1 MLLSL
6 TCALT
11 LALTALSVNANELT
25 RGLPPLQSRN
35 ASSFFLSGIQG
46 QPPQTR
52 TFNFEV
58 TEVMGAPDGVER
70 AMLVING
77 IFPGPTIEANQGDT
91 LIVNVHNGLTEN
103 RTSIHWHG
111 LFQNS
116 TPFFDGTAAVT
127 ECGILPG
134 GTLQYKFTFGEFFGT
149 TWYQYVPFRH
159 SHSIDN
165 QYSDGVVGPLI
176 VHPTAGNPP
185 LIPVYDA
192 EMIVQLSDWY
202 HQLAASYVATFL
214 SPEGTD
220 GIPGAEPVPDTGIIN
235 GLGQYHATGSFFTAS
250 RPLATAYRLRLIHT
264 GSFPSIRF
272 SLDSHVLT
280 VIEADGTF
288 VTPEQVAGLTLGVA
302 QRYSVLVKTDQPP
315 GLYWMRSEL
324 DEGMYDYFSPGQVTD
339 IRGVVRYSN
348 FKGPQTIPANKS
360 DPGADGL
367 PDLTDAELVP
377 AIINNPPE
385 STKQYNVFFFFG
397 TGPSGGSLAFF
408 NETSWS
414 PLVGTTTLQQVHAAP
429 LTYAP
434 EGAHVIS
441 GNQLILTEDNLQ
453 VIDFQVNNLDE
464 GPHPFHLHGNKFWVM
479 GTGPGNY
486 SGEALNSDNPLTRDT
501 LIIQPGTWVVLRF
514 VGNNPGVWTFHCH
527 IAWHITAGLL
537 LQFKIQP
544 SKIAQLVLPESVTG
558 ECPS

>member
-6 TCALT
+6 TYALT
-11 LALTALSVNANELT
+11 LALTALSLNANELT
-25 RGLPPLQSRN
+25 RGLPHLQSRN
-35 ASSFFLSGIQG
+35 AGSFFLSGIQG

-52 TFNFEV
+52 TFDFEL
-58 TEVMGAPDGVER
+58 TEVMGSPDGVER

-77 IFPGPTIEANQGDT
+77 IFPGPTIEANQGDI
-91 LIVNVHNGLTEN
+91 LIVNVHNGLTKN

-116 TPFFDGTAAVT
+116 TPFYDGTAAVT

-134 GTLQYKFTFGEFFGT
+134 DTLQYKFTFGEFFGT
-149 TWYQYVPFRH
+149 TWYQY
-159 SHSIDN
+159 
-165 QYSDGVVGPLI
+165 YSDGVVGPLI

-185 LIPVYDA
+185 SIPAYDS

-235 GLGQYHATGSFFTAS
+235 GLGQYHTKG
-250 RPLATAYRLRLIHT
+250 YRLRLIHT
-264 GSFPSIRF
+264 GSFPATRF
-272 SLDSHVLT
+272 SLDDHVLT

-288 VTPEQVAGLTLGVA
+288 VTPVQVAGLTLGVA
-302 QRYSVLVKTDQPP
+302 QRYSVLVTTNRAP

-324 DEGMYDYFSPGQVTD
+324 DETMYDYFNPGQVTD

-348 FKGPQTIPANKS
+348 FDGHQTIPVNIS
-360 DPGADGL
+360 DPGAAGL
-367 PDLTDAELVP
+367 SDLTDAELVP

-453 VIDFQVNNLDE
+453 VIDLQVNNLDN

-486 SGEALNSDNPLTRDT
+486 SGEALKSHNPLTRDT

-527 IAWHITAGLL
+527 ISWHITAGLL
-537 LQFKIQP
+537 LQLNIQP